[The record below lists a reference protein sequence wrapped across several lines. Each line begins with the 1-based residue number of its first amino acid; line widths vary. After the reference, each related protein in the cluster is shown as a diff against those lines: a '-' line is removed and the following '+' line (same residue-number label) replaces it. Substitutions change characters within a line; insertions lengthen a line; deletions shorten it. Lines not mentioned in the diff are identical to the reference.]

1 MTVYDSHLM
10 ESYRNAEKRVKIY
23 DQIIKGHK
31 ELLKQYDKDS
41 NEYKELRELIDF
53 VKNLDDYKKVN
64 KEVFLCM
71 LGMMKFN

>member
-23 DQIIKGHK
+23 DQIIKDHK

>member
-23 DQIIKGHK
+23 DQIIKDHK
-31 ELLKQYDKDS
+31 ELLKQYDKNS

>member
-23 DQIIKGHK
+23 DQIIKDHK
-31 ELLKQYDKDS
+31 ELLKKYDKDS

>member
-1 MTVYDSHLM
+1 MAVYDPHLM

-23 DQIIKGHK
+23 DQIIKDHK

>member
-23 DQIIKGHK
+23 DQIIKDHK
-31 ELLKQYDKDS
+31 ELLKQCDKDS

>member
-1 MTVYDSHLM
+1 MNAYDSHLM

-23 DQIIKGHK
+23 DQIIKDHK

>member
-1 MTVYDSHLM
+1 MSMYDSQLM

-23 DQIIKGHK
+23 DQIIKDHK